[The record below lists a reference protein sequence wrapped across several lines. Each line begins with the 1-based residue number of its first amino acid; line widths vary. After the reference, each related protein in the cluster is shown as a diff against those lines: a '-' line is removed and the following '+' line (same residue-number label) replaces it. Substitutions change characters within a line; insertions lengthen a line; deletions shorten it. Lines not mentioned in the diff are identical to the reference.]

1 MFNIS
6 FFELSFLAEACVP
19 PIAIARAS
27 FWQSLID
34 NHFYQMTRDER
45 DRMFE
50 WINRER
56 RFQESLKKENIDCL
70 RFNARF
76 DKENNFDVELNNGE
90 VVKDTFLWGGYYH
103 TQCRVFLNKD
113 QIKKTYEKN

>member
-1 MFNIS
+1 MEKKYNVNFDEICI
-6 FFELSFLAEACVP
+6 LAGNTIPPVP
-19 PIAIARAS
+19 IARAS

-34 NHFYQMTRDER
+34 VHFYKMTQDER
-45 DRMFE
+45 GHMFE
-50 WINRER
+50 WINRDW
-56 RFQESLKKENIDCL
+56 RFKESLKKENIDCL

-113 QIKKTYEKN
+113 QIKKIL